1 MCLFEPRYCPEYL
14 YLVKKWDAPSR
25 YWINLL
31 IKSNSVPEYKFNP
44 LLSELTEIINILIA
58 TLKKLKQD

>member
-1 MCLFEPRYCPEYL
+1 METSSSTLT
-14 YLVKKWDAPSR
+14 
-25 YWINLL
+25 INLL

-44 LLSELTEIINILIA
+44 LLSELIEIINILIT